1 MRGKRA
7 KKRPLQPDSTLKSRT
22 VARIVSVLMRDGK
35 KSMAENIVYRAID
48 QLHEDKKEALKY
60 FEQAIKNVMP
70 QQEVRS
76 RRIGGATYQVPQPL
90 KHDRAEALAV
100 RWIVGAARKKKGKP
114 MMQKLFEEL
123 NLAFQN
129 TGDAIKKRE
138 DTHKMAE
145 ANRAFSHFAK
155 F

>member
-7 KKRPLQPDSTLKSRT
+7 KKRQLTADPLLKSK
-22 VARIVSVLMRDGK
+22 VVSRLVNILMQDGK
-35 KSMAENIVYRAID
+35 KATAEGIVYAAID
-48 QLHEDKKEALKY
+48 KLNEDKKEGLRI
-60 FEQAIKNVMP
+60 FEQAVKNVMP

-90 KHDRAEALAV
+90 KHERAEALAV

-114 MMQKLFEEL
+114 MDQKLFEEL
-123 NLAFQN
+123 NLANQN
-129 TGDAIKKRE
+129 TGDAIKKRD